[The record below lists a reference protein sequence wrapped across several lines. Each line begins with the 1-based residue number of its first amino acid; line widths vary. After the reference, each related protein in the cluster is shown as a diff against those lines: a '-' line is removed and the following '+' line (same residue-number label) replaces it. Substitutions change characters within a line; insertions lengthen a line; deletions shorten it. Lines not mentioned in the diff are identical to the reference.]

1 MVTGISAY
9 GSGASS
15 VVSCFPG
22 LSVLLCL
29 ALWYSMM
36 IVAIAHTTSRHTTS
50 TTTTTTGI
58 ITAVIVELTVVMV
71 AVGVVTILECC
82 NVSVVIVTG
91 LLVA

>member
-1 MVTGISAY
+1 MVTSISAY
-9 GSGASS
+9 GGGASY

-50 TTTTTTGI
+50 TTTTTGT

-82 NVSVVIVTG
+82 SVSVVIVTG
-91 LLVA
+91 LLAA